1 MKKISLICL
10 LCILPGALAS
20 AAGQTMSKCFRA
32 DWLQGERVVNLT
44 LDGNK
49 VTGTFAVGDGGGVA
63 HSATYKFS
71 GTRRGS
77 ALTVAFAG
85 NKLPDV
91 APSEMKSLVWTLVRA
106 GGKESLRIKF
116 SGKNYDT
123 NKYED
128 SYADFESCGAS
139 SGDNGASEPGS
150 KARYEDLVKSAQTI
164 RFARGARS
172 ATVRLDKLAGLQAM
186 SAPAT
191 FLINAARS
199 QELEVTAHGC
209 NIEIYLPNRKL
220 YSFVEWEGGNEKTYI
235 DTQLDMASIDALP
248 LTGNY
253 LIVLRKAHESM
264 EPDALTVTIKNQ
276 RRPKN

>member
-1 MKKISLICL
+1 MKKISLIYL
-10 LCILPGALAS
+10 LCILPGAQSS
-20 AAGQTMSKCFRA
+20 AAGQTVSKCFRA
-32 DWLQGERVVNLT
+32 DWLQGERVVKLT
-44 LDGNK
+44 MDGNK
-49 VTGTFAVGDGGGVA
+49 VTGTFAVGDGGGVPPG
-63 HSATYKFS
+63 ATYSFS

-91 APSEMKSLVWTLVRA
+91 APSEMKSLVWTLAQA

-128 SYADFESCGAS
+128 SYADFESCGVG
-139 SGDNGASEPGS
+139 SGDAAASEPA
-150 KARYEDLVKSAQTI
+150 KASYEDLVKTAQTI
-164 RFARGARS
+164 RFAKGKSS
-172 ATVRLDKLAGLQAM
+172 ATVRLDKHAGLQAM

-191 FLINAARS
+191 FLINAAKS

-209 NIEIYLPNRKL
+209 NIEIYLPNRKRH
-220 YSFVEWEGGNEKTYI
+220 SFVEWEAGDEKTYI
-235 DTQLDMASIDALP
+235 NSELDMASIEALP

-264 EPDALTVTIKNQ
+264 EPDALTVTIKNR